1 VSLERWRREDVIDV
15 AGNFRAITEMDGEV
29 LQASRPATRDAAD
42 VDAQPDIERAVAVD
56 RSVDVAVWVAIATED
71 ALAAGP
77 RRHTVEGDQALVTS
91 ADGRGRGCDRQ
102 DEVHDPGGQHTAH
115 ACSDDPIPPP
125 TGGGQYGRCELRNRT
140 GIAGHS
146 PH

>member
-1 VSLERWRREDVIDV
+1 MSLERWRREDVIDV

-71 ALAAGP
+71 ALAAAP
-77 RRHTVEGDQALVTS
+77 AATPSKA
-91 ADGRGRGCDRQ
+91 
-102 DEVHDPGGQHTAH
+102 
-115 ACSDDPIPPP
+115 IK
-125 TGGGQYGRCELRNRT
+125 
-140 GIAGHS
+140 HS
-146 PH
+146 